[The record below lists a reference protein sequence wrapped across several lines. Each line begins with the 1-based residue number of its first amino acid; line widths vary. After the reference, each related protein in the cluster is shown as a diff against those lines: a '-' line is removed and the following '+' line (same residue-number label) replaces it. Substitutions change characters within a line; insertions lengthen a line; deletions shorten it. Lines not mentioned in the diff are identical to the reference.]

1 MKEKIL
7 NIKVIPNAKKDR
19 IGEKTNG
26 FLKVYITAPP
36 VDNKANK
43 HLIKFLSKEYNI
55 NRSKINIIKGQ
66 RSQYKTILLI

>member
-1 MKEKIL
+1 MKEKII

-19 IGEKTNG
+19 IGGKTG
-26 FLKVYITAPP
+26 GILKIYITAPP